1 MIKTKYLVSV
11 VVVVGFFVLLFFPEP
26 ESNFLMYM
34 STALAFVGLITFI
47 LLKNKK

>member
-11 VVVVGFFVLLFFPEP
+11 VVIGFFVLLFFPEP

-34 STALAFVGLITFI
+34 STALTFVVLITFI